1 MYAIEN
7 YKGTTPFNEQ
17 YDEIYEFLL
26 GDSDRGLNE
35 HFHWG
40 RFEWMMDFPPF
51 CVVDA
56 PSLLQKHPHPFYPQ
70 KTGINFQVPTSTI
83 LPQPPCRAAS

>member
-35 HFHWG
+35 HFH
-40 RFEWMMDFPPF
+40 
-51 CVVDA
+51 
-56 PSLLQKHPHPFYPQ
+56 
-70 KTGINFQVPTSTI
+70 
-83 LPQPPCRAAS
+83 